1 MTVKEL
7 IEKLQQYPEDAVVKI
22 WWIENEYDMY
32 EANADGE
39 IVYDK
44 RKNSVTIS

>member
-7 IEKLQQYPEDAVVKI
+7 IEKLQQYPEYTIVKI
-22 WWIENEYDMY
+22 WWSGDEYDMY
-32 EANADGE
+32 EANAEGE

-44 RKNSVTIS
+44 KKNSVTIS